1 MDIDRLRTGE
11 RIAAIAGIA
20 LFIFMFF
27 DWFGV
32 KVSAT
37 GLGTFDIE
45 GGGNAWEWFSFID
58 IVLFLAAAA
67 ALTLAVLTAT
77 QRTVNLP
84 VAASAITA
92 GLGILAVVLILFRI
106 IDPPGDVPSGVDVTR
121 KVGVFLGL
129 LAALGV
135 TYGGWRSMQ
144 DEGTT
149 FGDARDQLSDAV
161 AGSGR
166 PAPEPP
172 PPPADVPT
180 PPSEQPA
187 APEPPS
193 RPPPPPPSS
202 GP

>member
-1 MDIDRLRTGE
+1 MDLSRLRRGE
-11 RIAAIAGIA
+11 QIAAISGIA

-32 KVSAT
+32 KISAG
-37 GLGTFDIE
+37 GLGTFNVS

-58 IVLFLAAAA
+58 IILFLTAAAA
-67 ALTLAVLTAT
+67 VTLAVLTAT

-106 IDPPGDVPSGVDVTR
+106 IDPPGDVPNGVDVTR
-121 KVGVFLGL
+121 KIGVFLGL
-129 LAALGV
+129 IAAGGIA
-135 TYGGWRSMQ
+135 YGGWQSMQ
-144 DEGTT
+144 DDGTT
-149 FGDARDQLSDAV
+149 FSEARDQLSGAV
-161 AGSGR
+161 SGGGR
-166 PAPEPP
+166 PAAPPP

-180 PPSEQPA
+180 PPMEQPA

-193 RPPPPPPSS
+193 TPPPPPPAS
-202 GP
+202 P